1 MNNVLEFAACPS
13 CHAAR
18 GKPHHRGCTQGTIE
32 TRPYLPVPVEA
43 AKTIGEGFKKSMVIV
58 NAWDEEHQLLHTTTW
73 GDDPAHKAMAAD
85 GGRIAA
91 KALDADLL
99 QVHAFEDYR
108 LTTAVKLLGA
118 LKAMATFHGAAHDSG
133 LFRLRAPGFAPSG
146 DCPGGDTCRCRF
158 KPFNDLVNRTI
169 DEAEE
174 ALGPVEEAAW

>member
-58 NAWDEEHQLLHTTTW
+58 NAWDEEHQLLHTATW

-91 KALDADLL
+91 KALDANLL
-99 QVHAFEDYR
+99 QVHTFVAS
-108 LTTAVKLLGA
+108 VKLLGA